1 MYYNIFDKIKIIIYN
16 VFGDLL
22 MYTIKDDVKN
32 EIIIN
37 KSKFITFIFNV
48 KSIDDIDE
56 KLSILTK
63 EYKEATHICYAYIL
77 GNLKKASDDG
87 EPSHTA
93 GMPIL
98 NVLENK
104 KLNNVL
110 AVVVR
115 YFGGIKLGAGGLVR
129 AYSNS
134 TSKAIDKG
142 EIVPIINEIKIR
154 IEFDYNNT
162 NNINYILKDHKITYK
177 EFDNKVIYEFTYD
190 ENNYPKELDNY
201 ITSKKEI

>member
-1 MYYNIFDKIKIIIYN
+1 MF
-16 VFGDLL
+16 
-22 MYTIKDDVKN
+22 TIKENVSS
-32 EIIIN
+32 ELIIN
-37 KSKFITFIFNV
+37 KSKFITFIY
-48 KSIDDIDE
+48 KIETIDDINT
-56 KLSILTK
+56 ILKELNTK
-63 EYKEATHICYAYIL
+63 YKDATHICYAYIL

-134 TSKAIDKG
+134 VSRALENAVITKITK
-142 EIVPIINEIKIR
+142 EIKQR
-154 IEFDYNNT
+154 IEFDYT
-162 NNINYILKDHKITYK
+162 NINSVNYVLKDYNITYK
-177 EFDNKVIYEFTYD
+177 EFNDNVIYEFIYE
-190 ENNYPKELDNY
+190 ENNYPENLDNY
-201 ITSKKEI
+201 IIKK